1 MATLTRAKRLL
12 IDTLASNINE
22 IVLGFDGTYATPDD
36 GSAGRP
42 AVTVTP
48 TITVVDDTSLLVE
61 ATLGTQHSFTQSLK
75 EVYVQFRAT
84 DGTFIPVGRYTIRP
98 LAKSDENE
106 VHIQLLV
113 EVI

>member
-12 IDTLASNINE
+12 VDTLASNINE
-22 IVLGFDGTYATPDD
+22 VVLGFDGTYATEDD

-42 AVTVTP
+42 AVVLTP
-48 TITVVDDTSLLVE
+48 TVTVVDDTSLLVE
-61 ATLGTQHSFTQSLK
+61 ATLGTQHTFDLTLK
-75 EVYVQFRAT
+75 EVYVQFRDT
-84 DGTFIPVGRYTIRP
+84 NGTFIPVGRYTIRP

>member
-22 IVLGFDGTYATPDD
+22 IVLGFDGTYATSDD

-42 AVTVTP
+42 AVTLTP
-48 TITVVDDTSLLVE
+48 TVTVVDDTSLLVE
-61 ATLGTQHSFTQSLK
+61 ATLGTQHTFTEALK

-84 DGTFIPVGRYTIRP
+84 DGTFTPIGRYTILP

>member
-22 IVLGFDGTYATPDD
+22 IVLGFDGTYATSDD

-42 AVTVTP
+42 AVTLTP
-48 TITVVDDTSLLVE
+48 TITVIDDTSLLIE
-61 ATLGTQHSFTQSLK
+61 ATLGTQHTFGESLK

-84 DGTFIPVGRYTIRP
+84 DGTFTPIGRYTILP
-98 LAKSDENE
+98 LDKSDENE